1 MRIKYGGYKLRGY
14 YKMADLALKY
24 LNMTKPAKTKLD
36 ILTFFNK
43 HGLSATKDAYSISR
57 SSLYR
62 WKLLYRNYGIN
73 GLEEKRTCPHNTRK
87 RHWDYRIVAEI
98 ESIRVA
104 HPRLGA
110 RKIIRRMRRL
120 CLSYDIACPSISTI
134 TRIISDNKAI
144 MASSNLK
151 DIKAAR
157 RRRRGSS
164 RPIQRRPAGWRAQSC
179 GDCLAI
185 DSIVFY
191 IDGKKRYI
199 TTCIDHYSRF
209 AFAYASNSISSKNA
223 SEFFERVLRVFPLQ
237 VSNVLSDN
245 GSEFMK
251 HFREMVD
258 KKKITHWKIYPKRP
272 QMNAICERFNR
283 TIQEEFVNYNTQ
295 DLINPKI
302 FNQKLSNWLYWYNC
316 ERDHHSLGYNTPMEF
331 MKKDFE
337 SQVIWGHTWQQIID
351 NLY

>member
-62 WKLLYRNYGIN
+62 WKQLYRNYGIN

-98 ESIRVA
+98 ERIRAA

-120 CLSYDIACPSISTI
+120 CLSYDI
-134 TRIISDNKAI
+134 
-144 MASSNLK
+144 
-151 DIKAAR
+151 
-157 RRRRGSS
+157 
-164 RPIQRRPAGWRAQSC
+164 
-179 GDCLAI
+179 
-185 DSIVFY
+185 
-191 IDGKKRYI
+191 
-199 TTCIDHYSRF
+199 
-209 AFAYASNSISSKNA
+209 
-223 SEFFERVLRVFPLQ
+223 ERVLRVFPLQ

-258 KKKITHWKIYPKRP
+258 EKKITHWKIYPKRP

-295 DLINPKI
+295 DLINPKV
-302 FNQKLSNWLYWYNC
+302 FNHKLSDWLYWYNC

-331 MKKDFE
+331 MEKDFE
-337 SQVIWGHTWQQIID
+337 SQVIWGHTKH
-351 NLY
+351 